1 MSRSPSRALW
11 NRHRNHRAHPAGGK
25 GKSGKK
31 GEGGAAIANP
41 SGGMAAG
48 VKLK

>member
-1 MSRSPSRALW
+1 ET
-11 NRHRNHRAHPAGGK
+11 NPAGGK

-31 GEGGAAIANP
+31 GEGGAAVANP